1 LPSESKHAFVTS
13 VERSYGQRLRRF
25 VSARLRNAAAD
36 TPDLMQ
42 EVYLRLLRIDD
53 HEAIR
58 NPQAYL
64 FTVASHVLHQHALR
78 QSTSLD
84 SVGTIDLESRLH
96 ADIQTDPAAEV
107 ETEQAFEEL
116 GRSLQ
121 KLSPKA
127 YATLILSRCEGLP
140 LEQIGER
147 LGVSRA
153 QVKKYLARALIHM
166 REGLSEMNRGKT

>member
-1 LPSESKHAFVTS
+1 MRAAEKQEFLTS

-25 VSARLRNAAAD
+25 VAARLRNAAAD
-36 TPDLMQ
+36 APDLMQ
-42 EVYLRLLRIDD
+42 EVYLRLLRIDN

-78 QSTSLD
+78 QSKTPESVDFVDVESQLD
-84 SVGTIDLESRLH
+84 
-96 ADIQTDPAAEV
+96 ADIHSDPAVQV

-116 GRSLQ
+116 GHSLQ

-127 YATLILSRCEGLP
+127 YTTLILNRCEGLS
-140 LEQIGER
+140 LKEIGER
-147 LGVSRA
+147 LGVSRD
-153 QVKKYLARALIHM
+153 QVKKYLARALIHV
-166 REGLSEMNRGKT
+166 RKGLTEMNQGKP

>member
-1 LPSESKHAFVTS
+1 LRPDTKHTFVTS

-36 TPDLMQ
+36 TPDIMQ

-53 HEAIR
+53 PEAIR

-64 FTVASHVLHQHALR
+64 FTVANHVLYQHALR
-78 QSTSLD
+78 QSVLGSVSPDDID
-84 SVGTIDLESRLH
+84 SRPQADVH
-96 ADIQTDPAAEV
+96 ADPAAEV

-121 KLSPKA
+121 ELSPKA
-127 YATLILSRCEGLP
+127 YATLMLNRCEGLT
-140 LEQIGER
+140 LKEIGER
-147 LGVSRA
+147 LGVSRD
-153 QVKKYLARALIHM
+153 QVKKYLARALIHV
-166 REGLSEMNRGKT
+166 RQGLSEMNRSKE

>member
-1 LPSESKHAFVTS
+1 MRSETKHAFLTS
-13 VERSYGQRLRRF
+13 VERSFGQGLRRF

-58 NPQAYL
+58 NPQAYV

-96 ADIQTDPAAEV
+96 ADIQSDPAAEV
-107 ETEQAFEEL
+107 ETEQAFEAL

-127 YATLILSRCEGLP
+127 YATLILSRCEGLT

>member
-1 LPSESKHAFVTS
+1 MPSETKHAFLTS
-13 VERSYGQRLRRF
+13 VERSYGQRLRHF

-36 TPDLMQ
+36 APDLVQ

-53 HEAIR
+53 HETIR

-78 QSTSLD
+78 QSTALD
-84 SVGTIDLESRLH
+84 SVSLVDVESQLPIDVQS
-96 ADIQTDPAAEV
+96 DPATQV
-107 ETEQAFEEL
+107 ETEQAFEAL

-127 YATLILSRCEGLP
+127 YATLILSRCEGLS
-140 LEQIGER
+140 LQHIGER
-147 LGVSRA
+147 LGVSRD
-153 QVKKYLARALIHM
+153 QVKKYLARALIHV
-166 REGLSEMNRGKT
+166 REGLAEMNGGRK

>member
-1 LPSESKHAFVTS
+1 

-42 EVYLRLLRIDD
+42 EVYLRLLRIND

-64 FTVASHVLHQHALR
+64 FTVASHVLYQHALR
-78 QSTSLD
+78 QSATLD
-84 SVGTIDLESRLH
+84 SAGPIDFESRLH
-96 ADIQTDPAAEV
+96 ADLQADPAAEV
-107 ETEQAFEEL
+107 ETEQVLEEL
-116 GRSLQ
+116 ARSLQ

-127 YATLILSRCEGLP
+127 YATLVLNRCEGLT

-147 LGVSRA
+147 LGVSRD
-153 QVKKYLARALIHM
+153 QVKKYLARALIHV

>member
-1 LPSESKHAFVTS
+1 LRSETKHAFVTS

-36 TPDLMQ
+36 TQDIMQ

-64 FTVASHVLHQHALR
+64 FTVAGHVLAQHALR
-78 QSTSLD
+78 QSTTLD
-84 SVGTIDLESRLH
+84 SESFVDVESQLPGD
-96 ADIQTDPAAEV
+96 AQTDPAAEV

-140 LEQIGER
+140 LQQIGER
-147 LGVSRA
+147 LGVSRD
-153 QVKKYLARALIHM
+153 QVKKYLARALIHVHK
-166 REGLSEMNRGKT
+166 GLAEMNRGKT

>member
-1 LPSESKHAFVTS
+1 LRSGTKHDFVTS

-53 HEAIR
+53 HQAIR

-78 QSTSLD
+78 QSATLD
-84 SVGTIDLESRLH
+84 SVGPIDLESRQH
-96 ADIQTDPAAEV
+96 ADVQMDPAAEV

-127 YATLILSRCEGLP
+127 YATLILNRCEGLT
-140 LEQIGER
+140 LGQIGER
-147 LGVSRA
+147 LGVSRD
-153 QVKKYLARALIHM
+153 QVKKYLARALIHV

>member
-1 LPSESKHAFVTS
+1 MRSETKHAFLTS
-13 VERSYGQRLRRF
+13 VERVYGRRLRRF

-42 EVYLRLLRIDD
+42 EVYLRLLRIDN
-53 HEAIR
+53 HESIR

-78 QSTSLD
+78 QSTTLD
-84 SVGTIDLESRLH
+84 SVNFNDAESRLH
-96 ADIQTDPAAEV
+96 ADVQTDPAVQV

-127 YATLILSRCEGLP
+127 YATLILNRCEGLP
-140 LEQIGER
+140 LAQIGER
-147 LGVSRA
+147 LGVSRD
-153 QVKKYLARALIHM
+153 QVKKYLARALLHV
-166 REGLSEMNRGKT
+166 RKGLTEMNQGRP

>member
-1 LPSESKHAFVTS
+1 MRSETKYAFLTS
-13 VERSYGQRLRRF
+13 VERSYGRRLRRF

-64 FTVASHVLHQHALR
+64 FTIASHVLHQHALR
-78 QSTSLD
+78 QSAALD
-84 SVGTIDLESRLH
+84 SVSLTGDEPQLQ
-96 ADIQTDPAAEV
+96 ADARTDPAAEV

-121 KLSPKA
+121 QLSPKA

-140 LEQIGER
+140 LKQIGER
-147 LGVSRA
+147 LGVSRD
-153 QVKKYLARALIHM
+153 QVKKYLARALVHV
-166 REGLSEMNRGKT
+166 RKGLSEMNGDKV

>member
-1 LPSESKHAFVTS
+1 MPSETKHAFLTS

-78 QSTSLD
+78 QSTTLD
-84 SVGTIDLESRLH
+84 SVAFVDVESQLA
-96 ADIQTDPAAEV
+96 ADVQTDPAAEV

-127 YATLILSRCEGLP
+127 YATLILSRCEGLS
-140 LEQIGER
+140 LQQIGER
-147 LGVSRA
+147 LGVSRD
-153 QVKKYLARALIHM
+153 QVKKYLARALIHV
-166 REGLSEMNRGKT
+166 RRGLAEMNRGKT

>member
-1 LPSESKHAFVTS
+1 MASDTKHAFLAS
-13 VERSYGQRLRRF
+13 VERSHGQRLRRF
-25 VSARLRNAAAD
+25 LCARLRNAAAD
-36 TPDLMQ
+36 APDLMQ

-78 QSTSLD
+78 QSTTLD
-84 SVGTIDLESRLH
+84 SVGLDVDSELP
-96 ADIQTDPAAEV
+96 ADVQTDPATQV
-107 ETEQAFEEL
+107 ETEQAFEQL

-127 YATLILSRCEGLP
+127 YATLILSRCEGLS
-140 LEQIGER
+140 LQQIGQR
-147 LGVSRA
+147 LGVSRD
-153 QVKKYLARALIHM
+153 QVKKYLARALIHV
-166 REGLSEMNRGKT
+166 RDGLAEMNRGRK

>member
-1 LPSESKHAFVTS
+1 MRSATKQDFLSS
-13 VERSYGQRLRRF
+13 VERTYGQRLRRF
-25 VSARLRNAAAD
+25 LSARLRNAAAD
-36 TPDLMQ
+36 TTDLMQ

-78 QSTSLD
+78 QAATLD
-84 SVGTIDLESRLH
+84 AVGLIDDESRVH
-96 ADIQTDPAAEV
+96 ADSQTDPAAEV
-107 ETEQAFEEL
+107 ETEQTFTEL

-121 KLSPKA
+121 ALSPKA

-140 LEQIGER
+140 LEEIGKR

-153 QVKKYLARALIHM
+153 QVKKYLARALLHV
-166 REGLSEMNRGKT
+166 RKGLNEMDQDRK

>member
-1 LPSESKHAFVTS
+1 LGSETKRAFLTS
-13 VERSYGQRLRRF
+13 VERTYGQRLRRF

-42 EVYLRLLRIDD
+42 EVYLRLLHIDN
-53 HEAIR
+53 HESIR

-64 FTVASHVLHQHALR
+64 FTVASHVLHQHTLR
-78 QSTSLD
+78 RSMSPD
-84 SVGTIDLESRLH
+84 CVDLVDVESQLQ
-96 ADIQTDPAAEV
+96 ADAQTDPAVQA
-107 ETEQAFEEL
+107 ETEQTFEEL

-140 LEQIGER
+140 LQQIGER
-147 LGVSRA
+147 LGVSRD
-153 QVKKYLARALIHM
+153 QVKKYLARALLHM
-166 REGLSEMNRGKT
+166 RKGLIEMKQEKP

>member
-1 LPSESKHAFVTS
+1 LPSESKHAFLTS

-36 TPDLMQ
+36 APDLMQ

-78 QSTSLD
+78 HSTTLNSAAA
-84 SVGTIDLESRLH
+84 IEAEPRLP
-96 ADIQTDPAAEV
+96 ADVQTDPAAVV
-107 ETEQAFEEL
+107 ETEQAFEAL

-140 LEQIGER
+140 LKEIGER

-153 QVKKYLARALIHM
+153 QVKKYLACALVHV
-166 REGLSEMNRGKT
+166 RTGLSEMNRGKT

>member
-1 LPSESKHAFVTS
+1 LPGDPKQAFLAS
-13 VERSYGQRLRRF
+13 IAQSHGQRLRRF
-25 VSARLRNAAAD
+25 LSARLRNAAAD

-42 EVYLRLLRIDD
+42 EVYLRLLRLEN

-64 FTVASHVLHQHALR
+64 FTIANHVLHQHTLR
-78 QSTSLD
+78 ESAT
-84 SVGTIDLESRLH
+84 LESIALMESAPRQQ
-96 ADIQTDPAAEV
+96 AEPETDPAMQV
-107 ETEQAFEEL
+107 EMEQAFEEL

-121 KLSPKA
+121 SLSPNA

-140 LEQIGER
+140 LKEIGER

-153 QVKKYLARALIHM
+153 QVKKYLARALIHV
-166 REGLSEMNRGKT
+166 RQRLIEMSKDAL